1 MALALAFAR
10 VLLVSLAKAPLYS
23 DGAALDLDRALAAL
37 ADLDA
42 RPPLYSV
49 GAALDL
55 DALRPRLRL
64 RSDTS
69 PPW

>member
-1 MALALAFAR
+1 MALAFAFAR

-23 DGAALDLDRALAAL
+23 DGAALDLDRALA
-37 ADLDA
+37 DLDA
-42 RPPLYSV
+42 RAPLYSV

-55 DALRPRLRL
+55 DALRPRLR
-64 RSDTS
+64 SDTS